1 MIKVMVKKEMNKR
14 MNNKNVKTTTNVRG
28 NKSSNDI

>member
-1 MIKVMVKKEMNKR
+1 MIKKEMNKR
-14 MNNKNVKTTTNVRG
+14 VNNKSVNTATNVRG